1 MTPCSARSRA
11 AATSAKS
18 TRRRKARRSA
28 TMSALATWRAGSL
41 QVRARTRCCTRSP
54 SPSRRSTSPNGAT
67 SNAPHAPHLAA
78 ARVGTPGWFR
88 AVCDDGRESRH
99 VVPRDARRAQPAAA
113 GAQGG
118 ADRVRPRLPGG
129 DLRDV
134 RHGDQRPP
142 ARAAAGHHDVSAA
155 HAVVP
160 GRRRAV
166 DRAVAGTTACAAD
179 RSEEH
184 TSELQSHLI
193 SYAVFCLKKKKNTYT
208 RSV

>member
-1 MTPCSARSRA
+1 MAVIHIISLFLFFLSPICLPPISFFFFFNDT
-11 AATSAKS
+11 ATTEIYTLSLHD
-18 TRRRKARRSA
+18 
-28 TMSALATWRAGSL
+28 ALPIW
-41 QVRARTRCCTRSP
+41 
-54 SPSRRSTSPNGAT
+54 STSPNGAT

-99 VVPRDARRAQPAAA
+99 VVPRDAGRAQPAAA
-113 GAQGG
+113 RAQGR

-142 ARAAAGHHDVSAA
+142 ARAAARHHDVSAA
-155 HAVVP
+155 HALVP

-166 DRAVAGTTACAAD
+166 DRAVAGRCIPGD
-179 RSEEH
+179 
-184 TSELQSHLI
+184 QGPG
-193 SYAVFCLKKKKNTYT
+193 
-208 RSV
+208 